1 MKKQRLTFVMLLMV
15 ALVTTFIPTA
25 KAETYGPWYSSGCT
39 VTLVDSVLTVAPTNG
54 VSGAMYDYDGFSD
67 APWSSTARGM
77 AKTIVIADG
86 VTHIG
91 TRSFYMY
98 SSVKSISFGNGLQSI
113 GMYAF
118 YGADLYDTLAIPE
131 GVTSIGEYAFTD
143 CGGHLTM
150 VIFPS
155 TIREIGLRPF
165 DQCTSLT
172 DFYISADP
180 NNLTFP
186 NGDSFDDE
194 GYGSSTRFHVPFAY
208 LEEYRVKFSRTFV
221 ADDARLLT
229 LASNDNQHGTLG
241 LVDQSTMYS
250 NPLNSQQLVDQ
261 MIVIDANNDGS
272 TWSYGED
279 YGDGAATY
287 YYNDINSADDW
298 LVTMPIAL
306 RAGITYTVS
315 VRAKREEGFSER
327 FEIKA
332 ATTCD
337 AASLNSG
344 TVVIASAWARINAY
358 IHTGTFTPDAD
369 GSYYFG
375 VHCFSNPDQY
385 LLTVQ
390 DLTVFDPSFKNYVDN
405 GDGTY
410 YVKPDE
416 QVVVKATVAD
426 SCYVFTAWGD
436 NTPINASLTDT
447 ITITADR
454 TLTATFS
461 AKSFSGDTIATAC
474 DQFVWNGGT
483 YTSTPTTAPTAT
495 YRNNDGCDSIVTL
508 NLTINHSTTSDTSAT
523 ECDQFVWRGET
534 YTATPATAPTAI
546 YTNVAGCDSTVTLLL
561 TINHSAE
568 TTFTAEAVGQYA
580 WHGETFTES
589 GSITRTIQT
598 VAGCDSTV
606 TISLTI
612 TPATEGIGT
621 INAANVDFVI
631 APNPAVRGQMVRITF
646 DGNID
651 MQGAHLSVFDIQGRQ
666 ILNCESRN
674 EYFEIQSSQLPSIGI
689 YTMRLTLKDGT
700 QTARR
705 LIVK

>member
-1 MKKQRLTFVMLLMV
+1 MRKQRLTFVMLLMA

-25 KAETYGPWYSSGCT
+25 KAETYGPWYSGGCS
-39 VTLVDSVLTVAPTNG
+39 VTLVDTVLTVAPANG
-54 VSGAMYDYDGFSD
+54 VSGAMYYYSGSTYTTEC
-67 APWSSTARGM
+67 PWFNTAKEI
-77 AKTIVIADG
+77 ATVIVIADG

-91 TRSFYMY
+91 DFAFYGHHY
-98 SSVKSISFGNGLQSI
+98 VKSISFGSGLQDI

-118 YGADLYDTLAIPE
+118 SGTDLYDTLAIPE
-131 GVTSIGEYAFTD
+131 GVKSIGEYAFDD
-143 CGGHLTM
+143 CEHLTT

-155 TIREIGLRPF
+155 TIREIGLTPF
-165 DQCTSLT
+165 YDGTSLT
-172 DFYISADP
+172 DIYISANP

-208 LEEYRVKFSRTFV
+208 LEAYRAKFSRTFV

-229 LASNDNQHGTLG
+229 LTSNDNQHGTLG
-241 LVDQSTMYS
+241 LVDRSTIYS
-250 NPLNSQQLVDQ
+250 NPLTSSDLVD
-261 MIVIDANNDGS
+261 MMTIIDANDDGS
-272 TWSYGED
+272 TWQFVDG
-279 YGDGAATY
+279 GAAY
-287 YYNDINSADDW
+287 IYNVANSADDW
-298 LVTMPIAL
+298 LVTMPITL

-315 VRAKREEGFSER
+315 IKARREDGNMER

-332 ATTCD
+332 ATAGD

-344 TVVIASAWARINAY
+344 TVVIANTWARVNAY
-358 IHTGTFTPDAD
+358 THTGTFTPDAD
-369 GSYYFG
+369 GSYYIG
-375 VHCFSNPDQY
+375 VHCISNADEY
-385 LLTVQ
+385 MLNVQ
-390 DLTVFDPSFKNYVDN
+390 NLTVFDPSFKNYVDN

-461 AKSFSGDTIATAC
+461 AKSFTGDTIATSC

-534 YTATPATAPTAI
+534 YTATPVTAPTAI

-651 MQGAHLSVFDIQGRQ
+651 MQGAQLSVFDIQGRQ

-674 EYFEIQSSQLPSIGI
+674 EYFEIQSSQLPSTGI

>member
-1 MKKQRLTFVMLLMV
+1 MLLI
-15 ALVTTFIPTA
+15 ALFMMRSQTA
-25 KAETYGPWYSSGCT
+25 KAETYGPWYSGGCS
-39 VTLVDSVLTVAPTNG
+39 VTLVDTVLTVAPANG
-54 VSGAMYDYDGFSD
+54 VSGAMYYYSGSTYTTECPWFSI
-67 APWSSTARGM
+67 AREI
-77 AKTIVIADG
+77 ATVIVIADG

-91 TRSFYMY
+91 DFAFYGHRY
-98 SSVKSISFGNGLQSI
+98 VKSISFGSGLQDI

-118 YGADLYDTLAIPE
+118 SGTDLYDTLAIPE
-131 GVTSIGEYAFTD
+131 GVTRIGEYAFTD
-143 CGGHLTM
+143 CEHLTT

-155 TIREIGLRPF
+155 TIREIGLTPF
-165 DQCTSLT
+165 YDGTSLT
-172 DFYISADP
+172 DIYISANP

-186 NGDSFDDE
+186 NGDSFNNE
-194 GYGSSTRFHVPFAY
+194 GYGTSTRFHVPFAY
-208 LEEYRVKFSRTFV
+208 LEAYRARFSRTFV

-229 LASNDNQHGTLG
+229 LTSNDNQHGTLG

-279 YGDGAATY
+279 YGVGAATY

-306 RAGITYTVS
+306 QAGTTYTVS
-315 VRAKREEGFSER
+315 IRAKREEGFSER

-390 DLTVFDPSFKNYVDN
+390 DLTVFDPSFKNHVDN

-416 QVVVKATVAD
+416 QVVVKATVTD
-426 SCYVFTAWGD
+426 SCYEFTAWGD
-436 NTPINASLTDT
+436 DNPVNASLTDT

-461 AKSFSGDTIATAC
+461 PKSFTGDTSAVAC

-483 YTSTPTTAPTAT
+483 YSSTPTTAPTAT

-523 ECDQFVWRGET
+523 KCDQFVWHGET
-534 YTATPATAPTAI
+534 YTATPATAPTAT
-546 YTNVAGCDSTVTLLL
+546 YTNVAGCDSIVTLLL

-568 TTFTAEAVGQYA
+568 TTFTAEAEGQFT
-580 WHGETFTES
+580 WLGETFTES
-589 GSITRTIQT
+589 GNITRTIQT
-598 VAGCDSTV
+598 ADGCDSTI

-612 TPATEGIGT
+612 TPATEGIST
-621 INAANVDFVI
+621 INVANVNFAI
-631 APNPAVRGQMVRITF
+631 APNPAVRGQQIHIAI
-646 DGNID
+646 DGNLD
-651 MQGAHLSVFDIQGRQ
+651 MQGAQLTIFDIQGRQ

-674 EYFEIQSSQLPSIGI
+674 TYFEIQSSQLPGTGI

-700 QTARR
+700 QATHR